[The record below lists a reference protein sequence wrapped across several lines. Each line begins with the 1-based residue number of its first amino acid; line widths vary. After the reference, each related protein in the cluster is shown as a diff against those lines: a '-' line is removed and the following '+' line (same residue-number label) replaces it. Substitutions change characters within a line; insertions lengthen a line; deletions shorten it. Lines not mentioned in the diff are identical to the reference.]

1 MWVWQRTRWVPLML
15 VSMLLKEDVVMRMMV
30 DLAPWSRSSIGF
42 DRMFDM
48 LENARRSE
56 RADNYPPY
64 NIEKTSDD
72 TYRITLAVAGFSP
85 AELSITSQPNELIVA
100 GKKDENGSGHYFYRG
115 IADRAFSRR
124 FSLADYVRV
133 AGANLNG
140 GLLSI
145 DLVREVPE
153 AMKPRRIEIANS
165 NQPQSE
171 AIATKVAA

>member
-1 MWVWQRTRWVPLML
+1 
-15 VSMLLKEDVVMRMMV
+15 MLLKEDVVMRMMV

-64 NIEKTSDD
+64 NVEKTSDD

-100 GKKDENGSGHYFYRG
+100 GKKDENGSGQYFYRG

-124 FSLADYVRV
+124 FSLADDVRV

-153 AMKPRRIEIANS
+153 ANKPRRIEIANS
-165 NQPQSE
+165 NQPQVE
-171 AIATKVAA
+171 TVANKIAA

>member
-1 MWVWQRTRWVPLML
+1 
-15 VSMLLKEDVVMRMMV
+15 MRMMV

-85 AELSITSQPNELIVA
+85 AELSITFQPNELIVA
-100 GKKDENGSGHYFYRG
+100 GKKDENSSRYLHRG
-115 IADRAFSRR
+115 IADRAFRRR

-145 DLVREVPE
+145 DLAREAPE

-165 NQPQSE
+165 NQPQG
-171 AIATKVAA
+171 ATLATKVAA

>member
-1 MWVWQRTRWVPLML
+1 
-15 VSMLLKEDVVMRMMV
+15 MRMM

-42 DRMFDM
+42 DRLFDM
-48 LENARRSE
+48 LESARRSDH
-56 RADNYPPY
+56 ADNYPPY

-100 GKKDENGSGHYFYRG
+100 GKKDENGSGQYIYRG
-115 IADRAFSRR
+115 IADRAFRRR
-124 FSLADYVRV
+124 FSLADYVRA

-145 DLVREVPE
+145 DLVREMPE

-165 NQPQSE
+165 NQPQIE
-171 AIATKVAA
+171 TVATKVAA